1 MKLNEIQINSIKQPV
16 FQAPGGGA
24 MRWLSLLLLLLLTPV
39 MARAAITAPP
49 AGTQIGN
56 QASATYTDAA
66 GVQRQV
72 TSNAVLTTV
81 QQVAAL
87 LLQQTQTKPGS
98 VGAQVV
104 FPHTLTNIGNGTD
117 TFALA
122 YSQIATD
129 SFDLLN
135 VQIYPDANGSGLPSS
150 LTPIS
155 TTGPLVSGGIFHF
168 VIVGTVPGTATPGQ
182 YAQLSVTAQSGYTTS
197 LVQTNLDTVQ
207 VSNQGVIGVTKSQ
220 SVASGTPITTNT
232 YTLTYINTGNNIAT
246 NVTLTDAIPTGM
258 AYVTNSARWSVSGPT
273 LLNDNGSG
281 NPAGIG
287 YTFAAGTVSAT
298 ISNVGIGITG
308 FVTFQVA
315 VTNTTPG
322 VINNQAGFYYYDGG
336 GGFQTNLTSN
346 ILGFNVTQVAG
357 VVMISPPFLSNVVQG
372 ATVLFTNRVVNTG
385 TGPDTFEITYNANT
399 YPSGTSFQLF
409 QSDANTPLLDSDNNG
424 IPDTGVMAVGA
435 TNNIILKV
443 TLPSGATNNLPWVA
457 LKTATSHFNPSVSA
471 VATDEVATLYVATVD
486 LTANSGLPGN
496 PPGKGIGPEASAVV
510 ANTNAPNTTSTFTLY
525 VNNTGPQ
532 LDSYDLSVTNTL
544 PAGWSVVFQNSSHT
558 PISNT
563 GPIAGGTNNVLVY
576 AVVTIPAGAA
586 AGNTEL
592 FFQSL
597 SPTSGA
603 KDVLHD
609 EQNVTAV
616 YAITITP
623 NQNGQVTPGGVVIYT
638 HTVCNQG
645 NVATP
650 VTLTTSN
657 SQGTWSAVLYADANG
672 SGAFN
677 TNDVPLL
684 SALTVAAGTCTT
696 VFVKVSSPNGA
707 TVGAFDTTTIYGTS
721 AGPTATAIDGTTV
734 IGNNL
739 LLTKLQALDLGC
751 GAVLL
756 ADSAFTNQTLSAPP
770 GACIQYKIVV
780 LNNSSTTNTAIHVYD
795 TLPAYT
801 SQHAPSAFVSPP
813 GSVTVTGNAFDFNV
827 GTLLPGNAGTCTFSI
842 QINP

>member
-1 MKLNEIQINSIKQPV
+1 MKQNQRKIGLKLQSLPRGSGS
-16 FQAPGGGA
+16 AL
-24 MRWLSLLLLLLLTPV
+24 RWLTLLLVMLLPPV
-39 MARAAITAPP
+39 IARAAITAPP

-56 QASATYTDAA
+56 QASATYTDSS

-98 VGAQVV
+98 VGAQAV

-129 SFDLLN
+129 NFDLLN
-135 VQIYPDANGSGLPSS
+135 AQIYPDANGSGLPSS

-155 TTGPLVSGGIFHF
+155 TTGPLVSGGVFHF

-182 YAQLSVTAQSGYTTS
+182 YAQLSVTAQSAYTTS

-220 SVASGTPITTNT
+220 LVASGAPITTNT

-258 AYVTNSARWSVSGPT
+258 AYVTNSARWSVSGAGT
-273 LLNDNGSG
+273 ALSDNGSG
-281 NPAGIG
+281 NPSGIG
-287 YTFAAGTVSAT
+287 YTFGAGTVSAT

-308 FVTFQVA
+308 YVTFQVA

-357 VVMISPPFLSNVVQG
+357 VLMISPPFLSNVVQG

-424 IPDTGVMAVGA
+424 VPDTGVLAVGA

-443 TLPSGATNNLPWVA
+443 TLPSGTTNNLPWVA
-457 LKTATSHFNPSVSA
+457 LKTATSHFNASVSA
-471 VATDEVATLYVATVD
+471 VATDEVATLYVAAVD
-486 LTANSGLPGN
+486 LTENSGLPGT
-496 PPGKGIGPEASAVV
+496 PPGAGHGPEGTAVV
-510 ANTNAPNTTSTFTLY
+510 INTNAPNTTSTFTLY

-532 LDSYDLSVTNTL
+532 LDSYDLSVTNSL
-544 PAGWSVVFQNSSHT
+544 PSGWSVVFQNSSHA

-563 GPIAGGTNNVLVY
+563 GPIAGGTNSVLVY
-576 AVVTIPAGAA
+576 AVVTLPAGAP

-609 EQNVTAV
+609 EQNVSAV
-616 YAITITP
+616 YAITIAP
-623 NQNGQVTPGGVVIYT
+623 NQNGQVTPGGVIIYT

-645 NVATP
+645 NTATP

-684 SALTVAAGTCTT
+684 SALTVAAGSCTT
-696 VFVKVSSPNGA
+696 VFVKVSSPSGA

-721 AGPTATAIDGTTV
+721 AGPTATANDGTTV

-751 GAVLL
+751 GAALL
-756 ADSAFTNQTLSAPP
+756 PDSAFTNQTLSAPP

-780 LNNSSTTNTAIHVYD
+780 INNSSTTNTAIHVYD
-795 TLPAYT
+795 TLPSYT
-801 SQHAPSAFVSPP
+801 SQHAPTALSNP
-813 GSVTVTGNAFDFNV
+813 GSVTVSGSAFDFSV

>member
-1 MKLNEIQINSIKQPV
+1 MEQQQIQIELKKQQSLPR
-16 FQAPGGGA
+16 GSS
-24 MRWLSLLLLLLLTPV
+24 RTLWWLSLLLLVLLTPV

-56 QASATYTDAA
+56 QASATYTDAS

-87 LLQQTQTKPGS
+87 LLQQTQAKPGS

-117 TFALA
+117 TFTLA

-129 SFDLLN
+129 QFDLLN

-150 LTPIS
+150 LTPIA
-155 TTGPLVSGGIFHF
+155 TTGPLISGGVFHF

-182 YAQLSVTAQSGYTTS
+182 AAQLDVTAQSAYTPA

-220 SVASGTPITTNT
+220 LVASGTPITTNT

-258 AYVTNSARWSVSGPT
+258 AYITNSARWSVSGPT
-273 LLNDNGSG
+273 LLNDNGSA

-287 YTFAAGTVSAT
+287 YTFNAGTVSAT

-357 VVMISPPFLSNVVQG
+357 VVIISPPFQSNVVQG
-372 ATVLFTNRVVNTG
+372 ATILFTNRVVNTG

-424 IPDTGVMAVGA
+424 VPDTGVMAVGL

-443 TLPSGATNNLPWVA
+443 TLPSGITNNLPWMA
-457 LKTATSHFNPSVSA
+457 LKTATSHFNGSVSA
-471 VATDEVATLYVATVD
+471 VATDEVATLYLAAVD
-486 LTANSGLPGN
+486 LTANGGLPGN
-496 PPGKGIGPEASAVV
+496 PLGKGVGPEATAVV
-510 ANTNAPNTTSTFTLY
+510 VNTNAPNTTSTFTLY

-532 LDSYDLSVTNTL
+532 LDSYDLSVTNAL
-544 PAGWSVVFQNSSHT
+544 PSGWSVVFQNSSHA

-563 GPIAGGTNNVLVY
+563 GPIAGGTNSVLVY
-576 AVVTIPAGAA
+576 AVVTIPAGAP

-609 EQNVTAV
+609 EQNVSAV

-623 NQNGQVTPGGVVIYT
+623 NQNGQVTPGGVIIYT

-684 SALTVAAGTCTT
+684 SALTVAAGSCTT

-721 AGPTATAIDGTTV
+721 AGPTATANDGTTV

-751 GAVLL
+751 GASVLP
-756 ADSAFTNQTLSAPP
+756 DSAFTNQTLSAPP

-780 LNNSSTTNTAIHVYD
+780 INNSSTTNTAVHVYD

-801 SQHAPSAFVSPP
+801 SQHAPTAVATP
-813 GSVTVTGNAFDFNV
+813 GSVTVTGSAFDFSV

>member
-1 MKLNEIQINSIKQPV
+1 LT
-16 FQAPGGGA
+16 
-24 MRWLSLLLLLLLTPV
+24 LLLVMLLPPV
-39 MARAAITAPP
+39 IARAAITAPP

-56 QASATYTDAA
+56 QASATYTDSS

-98 VGAQVV
+98 VGAQAV

-129 SFDLLN
+129 NFDLLN
-135 VQIYPDANGSGLPSS
+135 AQIYPDANGSGLPSS

-155 TTGPLVSGGIFHF
+155 TTGPLVSGGVFHF

-182 YAQLSVTAQSGYTTS
+182 YAQLSVTAQSAYTTS

-220 SVASGTPITTNT
+220 LVASGAPITTNT

-258 AYVTNSARWSVSGPT
+258 AYVTNSARWSVSGAGT
-273 LLNDNGSG
+273 ALSDNGSG
-281 NPAGIG
+281 NPSGIG
-287 YTFAAGTVSAT
+287 YTFGAGTVSAT

-308 FVTFQVA
+308 YVTFQVA

-357 VVMISPPFLSNVVQG
+357 VLMISPPFLSNVVQG

-424 IPDTGVMAVGA
+424 VPDTGVLAVGA

-443 TLPSGATNNLPWVA
+443 TLPSGTTNNLPWVA
-457 LKTATSHFNPSVSA
+457 LKTATSHFNASVSA
-471 VATDEVATLYVATVD
+471 VATDEVATLYVAAVD
-486 LTANSGLPGN
+486 LTENSGLPGT
-496 PPGKGIGPEASAVV
+496 PPGAGHGPEGTAVV
-510 ANTNAPNTTSTFTLY
+510 INTNAPNTTSTFTLY

-532 LDSYDLSVTNTL
+532 LDSYDLSVTNSL
-544 PAGWSVVFQNSSHT
+544 PSGWSVVFQNSSHA

-563 GPIAGGTNNVLVY
+563 GPIAGGTNSVLVY
-576 AVVTIPAGAA
+576 AVVTLPAGAP

-609 EQNVTAV
+609 EQNVSAV
-616 YAITITP
+616 YAITIAP
-623 NQNGQVTPGGVVIYT
+623 NQNGQVTPGGVIIYT

-645 NVATP
+645 NTATP

-684 SALTVAAGTCTT
+684 SALTVAAGSCTT
-696 VFVKVSSPNGA
+696 VFVKVSSPSGA

-721 AGPTATAIDGTTV
+721 AGPTATANDGTTV

-751 GAVLL
+751 GAALL
-756 ADSAFTNQTLSAPP
+756 PDSAFTNQTLSAPP

-780 LNNSSTTNTAIHVYD
+780 INNSSTTNTAIHVYD
-795 TLPAYT
+795 TLPSYT
-801 SQHAPSAFVSPP
+801 SQHAPTALSNP
-813 GSVTVTGNAFDFNV
+813 GSVTVSGSAFDFSV